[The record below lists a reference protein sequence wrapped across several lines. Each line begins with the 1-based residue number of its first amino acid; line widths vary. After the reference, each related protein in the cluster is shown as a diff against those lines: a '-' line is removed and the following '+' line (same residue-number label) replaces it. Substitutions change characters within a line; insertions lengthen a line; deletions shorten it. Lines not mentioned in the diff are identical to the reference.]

1 MYYVF
6 AILSLGFLIV
16 VHEGGHYFVA
26 RWCGMRIERF
36 SIGFGPGILKRRSKT
51 TGTTFQLAPIPFG
64 GFVEIRGMN
73 IAEDVD
79 PDDVAAYP
87 NRPAWQRFV
96 TIFAGPATNY
106 VSAVV
111 LGFALFA
118 YHGVESSWRWFGVAD
133 VKADYDAFGKLEPG
147 DRIVA
152 VDHRP
157 ILAEGSYTGAD
168 GTTIKADASDGLVA
182 RVNAKN
188 GAPVTINVVRGGHP
202 LDVVI
207 QPKLAGSIVTV
218 GEDDG
223 PTKVMLVG
231 ASAVPVIRDVS
242 YDCLPSFAVER
253 FRLDPASVPAA
264 LHCKAHAKVSNYLLL
279 GIAPSEQA
287 DYLDIGIL
295 GSVRAALEYPVD
307 KTQEIAAGLYGI
319 IRGTEKADPG
329 GPKRIFDEFAKAWK
343 LGWVTGVE
351 LLMLLSVY
359 LGLFNLFPLPA
370 LDGGRLAFLGYEMV
384 TRRRAN
390 PRIEAMVHMGGIMVL
405 GVVMILVTLNDFH
418 LFS

>member
-6 AILSLGFLIV
+6 ALLSLGFLIV
-16 VHEGGHYFVA
+16 VHEAGHYFVA

-36 SIGFGPGILKRRSKT
+36 SIGWGPGILKRRLKS
-51 TGTTFQLAPIPFG
+51 GTTFQIAPIPFG

-79 PDDVAAYP
+79 PDDLAAYP
-87 NRPAWQRFV
+87 NRPAWQRFI

-106 VSAVV
+106 ISAVV
-111 LGFALFA
+111 LAFALFA
-118 YHGVESSWRWFGVAD
+118 YHGIESSWRWFGVAE
-133 VKADYDAFGKLEPG
+133 VKQGYDAAGKLQPG
-147 DRIVA
+147 DRIIA

-157 ILAEGSYTGAD
+157 LLAEGTYAAPD
-168 GTTIKADASDGLVA
+168 GSVIKADPSDGLVA
-182 RVNAKN
+182 RVNAKD
-188 GAPVTINVVRGGHP
+188 GAPVSLTIVRDGRQQE
-202 LDVVI
+202 VVI
-207 QPKLAGSIVTV
+207 QPTLAGSMITV

-223 PTKVMLVG
+223 PTEIFAVG
-231 ASAVPVIRDVS
+231 PTATPVLRDVS
-242 YDCLPSFAVER
+242 YDCIPSATRAR
-253 FRLDPASVPAA
+253 FHLRDADVPDA
-264 LHCKAHAKVSNYLLL
+264 LRCRANLKTSKYLLL
-279 GIAPSEQA
+279 GIAPSEQP
-287 DYLDIGIL
+287 DYLHIGVFGAL
-295 GSVRAALEYPVD
+295 KAALEYPVD
-307 KTQEIAAGLYGI
+307 KTEEIAAGLYGI
-319 IRGTEKADPG
+319 VRGTEKADPG

>member
-36 SIGFGPGILKRRSKT
+36 SIGFGPGILKRRSKK

-118 YHGVESSWRWFGVAD
+118 YHGVESSWRWFGVAE
-133 VKADYDAFGKLEPG
+133 VRADYDAFGKLEPG

-152 VDHRP
+152 VDHKP
-157 ILAEGSYTGAD
+157 ILAEGTYAGPD
-168 GTTIKADASDGLVA
+168 GTTIKADANDGLVA

-188 GAPVTINVVRGGHP
+188 GAPVTLGIVRDGRS
-202 LDVVI
+202 LDVMI
-207 QPKLAGSIVTV
+207 HPKLAAVMIGNTPVPMLRNV
-218 GEDDG
+218 GGGDCITPGAIARLSLPLYAIPQALRCDEKSA
-223 PTKVMLVG
+223 TFYLV
-231 ASAVPVIRDVS
+231 
-242 YDCLPSFAVER
+242 
-253 FRLDPASVPAA
+253 
-264 LHCKAHAKVSNYLLL
+264 
-279 GIAPSEQA
+279 GIAPSEQP
-287 DYLDIGIL
+287 DFVRVGLIGA
-295 GSVRAALEYPVD
+295 VAAALEYPVD